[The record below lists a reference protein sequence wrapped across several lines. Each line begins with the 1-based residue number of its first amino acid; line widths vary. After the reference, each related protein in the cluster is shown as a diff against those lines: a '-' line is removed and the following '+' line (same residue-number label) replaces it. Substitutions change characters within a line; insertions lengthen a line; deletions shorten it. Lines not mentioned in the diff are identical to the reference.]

1 MMTFQ
6 LGKSQDSLTETISDG
21 FLSSGKNNVVDM
33 TLREMSRIGAS
44 DARCRVLAQAYLSI

>member
-1 MMTFQ
+1 MTFQ